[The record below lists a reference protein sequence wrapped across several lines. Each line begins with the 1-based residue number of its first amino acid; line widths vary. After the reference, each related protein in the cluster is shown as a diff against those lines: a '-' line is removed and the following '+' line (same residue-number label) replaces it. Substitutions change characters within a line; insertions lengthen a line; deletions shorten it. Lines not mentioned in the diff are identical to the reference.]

1 MNQTHLRRRTAVTF
15 YLQDLQFG
23 CDRAS
28 EEYTAAVGCT
38 NGTPIIS
45 DSRFPPFADG
55 VAGCVGYGNGRT
67 EHQKARTINEARSA
81 IGGNWKWKA
90 SENSAITRTEEMGNM
105 TRNKRTTYVV
115 IKRNLTR
122 IPAIYYYKMAIP
134 RDR

>member
-28 EEYTAAVGCT
+28 EEYTAAVGGT

-67 EHQKARTINEARSA
+67 EHQKARTINEARRA
-81 IGGNWKWKA
+81 IGGKVKWKR
-90 SENSAITRTEEMGNM
+90 SEKLDVTWTEEV
-105 TRNKRTTYVV
+105 RNKTTYE
-115 IKRNLTR
+115 
-122 IPAIYYYKMAIP
+122 
-134 RDR
+134 